1 MIKRNSR
8 LVNQKFT
15 EFFVASILMAA
26 SISLSIMIDSIIVG
40 NVLGEK
46 QLAAVNLVMPL
57 SLCFT
62 AVCAIFGIGSSTL
75 ISVLKG
81 KMEQEKANQV
91 FSLAG
96 IAWAFMSIIGIIL
109 GLFLCHP
116 IASFLSGAS
125 GLKDYVLQYLRVYL
139 IGAPFTFAM
148 LILPYILKSD
158 GRTKLASVTL
168 VTANVVNLILD
179 VVFMKYCG
187 MGLAGGALATISG
200 YIVGTAMGITYFKSP
215 ERSIHFAKI
224 KWVDL
229 KMYRDMFEYSISSC
243 LGQGLMFLK
252 VWIFNMLAA
261 SLEGQNG
268 IVAFSVC
275 MSCLSLVSMFISG
288 GAQTM
293 IPMVGSFRGAK
304 DQTAV
309 HLTMKTT
316 LRLVLVSCLVVT
328 IFLELFPRQVLG
340 VYGVVETEAV
350 LLGMEAL
357 RLFALSFIGV
367 GFTFIMMYYFQAI
380 AMPAFS
386 MQICALDG
394 LLVVVPIGF
403 ALSRI
408 MGLNG
413 IWLAFPLTG
422 ICMFLFITIKSRY
435 LAKKSGGRLYSVF
448 LFEQTS
454 QTEKKLEVTVDVMSA
469 EKREEAAV
477 QLTDFVMDQS
487 AQFAAKQSEI
497 IVAGTELGID
507 VQKIKSVIE
516 DVLYLST
523 LDYEATTEHKSGF
536 GMVDIILTMSDRIE
550 LSVEDVG
557 RARQAIKDNQ
567 AVVIQE
573 LSEGLES
580 RVKKYDWTLMI
591 GMNQTRVVM

>member
-1 MIKRNSR
+1 MLKRNSR
-8 LVNQKFT
+8 LINQKFT

-57 SLCFT
+57 TLCFT

-81 KMEQEKANQV
+81 KMEQKKADRV
-91 FSLAG
+91 FSLSG
-96 IAWAFMSIIGIIL
+96 IAWAFLSVIGILL
-109 GLFLCHP
+109 GLFMCRP

-125 GLKDYVLQYLRVYL
+125 GLEDYVVQYLRVYL
-139 IGAPFTFAM
+139 VGAPFTFAM

-168 VTANVVNLILD
+168 VTANAVNLILD

-187 MGLAGGALATISG
+187 MGLAGGALATITG
-200 YIVGTAMGITYFKSP
+200 YVVGTAMSVTYFKSP
-215 ERSIHFAKI
+215 ERSIHFAKV
-224 KWVDL
+224 KWTDF
-229 KMYRDMFEYSISSC
+229 KMFRDMFDYSISSC
-243 LGQGLMFLK
+243 LGQGLMFVK
-252 VWIFNMLAA
+252 VWIFNMMAA

-316 LRLVLVSCLVVT
+316 LRLVLVSCLLVT
-328 IFLELFPRQVLG
+328 ILLEILPRQVLG
-340 VYGVVETEAV
+340 IYGVVEAEAV
-350 LLGMEAL
+350 QIGIGAL
-357 RLFALSFIGV
+357 RLFSLSFIGV

-386 MQICALDG
+386 MQICSLDG
-394 LLVVVPIGF
+394 LLVVVPLGWI
-403 ALSRI
+403 LSRI

-435 LAKKSGGRLYSVF
+435 LAKKSDGRLYSVF
-448 LFEQTS
+448 LFEQS
-454 QTEKKLEVTVDVMSA
+454 DQAVKKLEMTVDVMHA
-469 EKREEAAV
+469 EKRKEAAV
-477 QLTDFVMDQS
+477 QLADFVTEQS
-487 AQFAAKQSEI
+487 ALLAARQSEN
-497 IVAGTELGID
+497 AMTETGKD
-507 VQKIKSVIE
+507 VQNIKSAIE
-516 DVLYLST
+516 DVLYLSAM
-523 LDYEATTEHKSGF
+523 DYEAATEHKGGF
-536 GMVDIILTMSDRIE
+536 GIADIILTCSDRVE
-550 LSVEDVG
+550 LSVEDAG
-557 RARQAIKDNQ
+557 RARQAISDDR
-567 AVVIQE
+567 ATVIQE
-573 LSEGLES
+573 LGERLEH
-580 RVKKYDWTLMI
+580 RGMKYDWSLMI
-591 GMNQTRVVM
+591 GMNHTRVVM